1 MLYWHECARRSEKK
15 FRVPTSRD
23 RLDCDRDYEFESS
36 KGLIVTGVV
45 IAQGHEGEDLKP
57 PSFLRS
63 LMLALN
69 KGLLC

>member
-1 MLYWHECARRSEKK
+1 MSAPEGLKRI
-15 FRVPTSRD
+15 SRFPEAVTG
-23 RLDCDRDYEFESS
+23 LTAIRDYEFESS

-45 IAQGHEGEDLKP
+45 SAQGHEGEDLKP
-57 PSFLRS
+57 PSSLRS